1 MIVAPSSQLLP
12 ICSQLR
18 FQSLSNLFSNRFPN
32 RFSNRYSIAFNNRP
46 QSIFKCFQLLYWPS
60 WPQPLSWLKLPCYLY
75 SSTLSCA
82 LFSDLCSFIFTCA
95 PFHYSRFCFFTSP
108 SGLNRFIG
116 LQLPCYQYSLLL
128 LSPVISA
135 VFFLM
140 FYSTLSI
147 IHLNTCFCTLC
158 RFLMHSPA
166 LSSTLPGVFLVH
178 HLLLC
183 LVLC

>member
-1 MIVAPSSQLLP
+1 MHQVPNCFQSAPNYVSNRYP
-12 ICSQLR
+12 IAIQSL
-18 FQSLSNLFSNRFPN
+18 FQSLFN
-32 RFSNRYSIAFNNRP
+32 RFS
-46 QSIFKCFQLLYWPS
+46 QSIFKCFHLLYWPS

-82 LFSDLCSFIFTCA
+82 LFSDLCSFISTCA
-95 PFHYSRFCFFTSP
+95 PSHYNRFCFFSSP
-108 SGLNRFIG
+108 SGLNCFIG
-116 LQLPCYQYSLLL
+116 LLLPCYQYPLLL

-183 LVLC
+183 LVLCLVLYLLAL

>member
-1 MIVAPSSQLLP
+1 MLSLALLAQLA
-12 ICSQLR
+12 STA
-18 FQSLSNLFSNRFPN
+18 ST
-32 RFSNRYSIAFNNRP
+32 
-46 QSIFKCFQLLYWPS
+46 
-60 WPQPLSWLKLPCYLY
+60 

-82 LFSDLCSFIFTCA
+82 LFSDLCSFISTCA
-95 PFHYSRFCFFTSP
+95 PSHYNRFCFFSSP
-108 SGLNRFIG
+108 SGLNCFIG
-116 LQLPCYQYSLLL
+116 LLLPCYQYPLLL

-178 HLLLC
+178 YLLLC
-183 LVLC
+183 LVLYLLAL